1 MKPTHLLGAISIQ
14 DGKLL
19 LVKDSE
25 TSLWDIPH
33 VRDDNRWKTDER
45 KMIHDLRIYLGTDL
59 EIKSKLGDVEM
70 EEGKELKRLSLFEVR
85 LLGGF
90 NFNDPHISEWR
101 YMSQVDIVGIEVAEQ
116 LRLQVIPLCVEKGI
130 LPRVQNS

>member
-1 MKPTHLLGAISIQ
+1 MKQSHLLGAISIQ

-25 TSLWDIPH
+25 TGLWDIPQ

-101 YMSQVDIVGIEVAEQ
+101 YMSQVEIVGIEVAEQ